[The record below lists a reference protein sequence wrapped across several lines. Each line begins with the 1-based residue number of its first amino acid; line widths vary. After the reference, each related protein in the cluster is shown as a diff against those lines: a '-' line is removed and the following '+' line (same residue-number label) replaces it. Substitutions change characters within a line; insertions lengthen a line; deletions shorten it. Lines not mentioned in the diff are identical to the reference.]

1 MRRMPVLKEI
11 RLRPFRIPLK
21 APLRWGK
28 ASELATLEHT
38 LLEVELSDG
47 SLGRAE
53 VAIRPTIYG
62 ETLGSVRAG
71 IEYLRPRLLGLEADD
86 QEGIRAVLEAFPYN
100 FGLKGALDLALWEAW
115 ARSEGEELYQVL
127 RPAKHRVRVAYLLG
141 MASEEEMLEDA
152 RRAYEAGVRVFKVK
166 VGRDLEGD
174 LRKLARLKEAF
185 PDVGLYADA
194 NETLSPKEAEGYLQ
208 AWKEAGIL
216 YVEEP
221 LPIEEVGARRELRE
235 KKILP
240 LIADDS
246 AMTLKD
252 LRRELELDTFDVLNL
267 KPARTGVTWTLEM
280 LALARERGKKAM
292 VGSQAQSSFGA
303 YQSALLAFQQGVTEP
318 CELAFHLKAEGGF
331 LPFPALREGWL
342 YWEDLVEARFDEEAF
357 ARYALKEA

>member
-1 MRRMPVLKEI
+1 MATI
-11 RLRPFRIPLK
+11 RDLRLVPFRIPLR

-28 ASELATLEHT
+28 ASEMAALEHA
-38 LLEVELSDG
+38 LLQVELSDG
-47 SLGRAE
+47 SLGQAE

-71 IEYLRPRLLGLEADD
+71 LEYLKPRLLGLEADD
-86 QEGIRAVLEAFPYN
+86 QEAIRAVLESFPCN
-100 FGLKGALDLALWEAW
+100 LGLKGALDLALWEAW

-127 RPAKHRVRVAYLLG
+127 KPAKHRVRVSYILG
-141 MASEEEMLEDA
+141 MASEEEMLLDA
-152 RRAYEAGVRVFKVK
+152 RMAYEAGVRVFKVK
-166 VGRDLEGD
+166 VGRDLEEDGRKIGR
-174 LRKLARLKEAF
+174 LREAL
-185 PDVGLYADA
+185 PDAELYADA
-194 NETLSPKEAEGYLQ
+194 NETLSPKEAERYLL
-208 AWKEAGIL
+208 AWKEMGLL

-221 LPIEEVGARRELRE
+221 LPVEEVEARRKLRE

-246 AMTLKD
+246 AMTPKD
-252 LRRELELDTFDVLNL
+252 LRRELLLDTFDILNL

-280 LALARERGKKAM
+280 LALAREEGKRAM

-318 CELAFHLKAEGGF
+318 NELAFHLKAEGGF
-331 LPFPALREGWL
+331 LDFPTFRQGWL

-357 ARYALKEA
+357 RRYTLE

>member
-1 MRRMPVLKEI
+1 MATI
-11 RLRPFRIPLK
+11 RDLRLVPFRIPLR

-28 ASELATLEHT
+28 ASEMAALEHA
-38 LLEVELSDG
+38 LLQVELSDG
-47 SLGRAE
+47 SLGQAE

-71 IEYLRPRLLGLEADD
+71 LEYLKPRLLGLEADD
-86 QEGIRAVLEAFPYN
+86 QEAIRAVLESFPCN
-100 FGLKGALDLALWEAW
+100 LGLKGALDLALWEAW

-127 RPAKHRVRVAYLLG
+127 KPAKHRVRVSYILG
-141 MASEEEMLEDA
+141 MASEEEMLLDA
-152 RRAYEAGVRVFKVK
+152 RMAYEAGVRVFKVK
-166 VGRDLEGD
+166 VGRDLEEDGRKIGR
-174 LRKLARLKEAF
+174 LREAL
-185 PDVGLYADA
+185 PDAELYADA
-194 NETLSPKEAEGYLQ
+194 NETLSPKEAERYLL
-208 AWKEAGIL
+208 AWKEMGLL

-221 LPIEEVGARRELRE
+221 LPVEEVEARRKLRE

-246 AMTLKD
+246 AMTPKD
-252 LRRELELDTFDVLNL
+252 LRRELILDTFDILNL

-280 LALARERGKKAM
+280 LALAREEGKRAM

-318 CELAFHLKAEGGF
+318 NELAFHLKAEGGF
-331 LPFPALREGWL
+331 LDFPTFRQGWL

-357 ARYALKEA
+357 RRYTLE

>member
-1 MRRMPVLKEI
+1 MRPMPAIKEI

-28 ASELATLEHT
+28 ASEMEALAHA
-38 LLEVELSDG
+38 LLEVELTDG
-47 SLGRAE
+47 ALGRAE

-71 IEYLRPRLLGLEADD
+71 LEYLKPRLLGLEADD

-100 FGLKGALDLALWEAW
+100 FGLKGALDTAIWEAW
-115 ARSEGEELYQVL
+115 ARSEGEELHQVL
-127 RPAKHRVRVAYLLG
+127 KPAKHRVRVAYILG
-141 MASEEEMLEDA
+141 MAPEEEMLEDA
-152 RRAYEAGVRVFKVK
+152 RMAYGAGVRVFKVK

-174 LRKLARLKEAF
+174 LRKMARLKEAF
-185 PDVGLYADA
+185 PDVALYADA

-208 AWKEAGIL
+208 AWKEAGLL

-221 LPIEEVGARRELRE
+221 LPIEEVEARRELRG
-235 KKILP
+235 KRILP

-246 AMTLKD
+246 AMTPKD
-252 LRRELELDTFDVLNL
+252 LRRELRLDTFDVLNL

-280 LALARERGKKAM
+280 LALAREKGKRAM

-318 CELAFHLKAEGGF
+318 SELAFHLKAEGGF
-331 LPFPALREGWL
+331 CSFPPFREGWL
-342 YWEDLVEARFDEEAF
+342 YWEDLVEARFDEGAF